1 MKEKFHCISPPLRKR
16 IGKTNQTEF
25 RVEKV
30 LNKKFNEL
38 YAKWKVY
45 DISFFTWIHKK
56 DIVV

>member
-1 MKEKFHCISPPLRKR
+1 MKEKFHRISPPLRKR

-45 DISFFTWIHKK
+45 DISFFTWIH
-56 DIVV
+56 